1 MLSGWFVPKITKL
14 CLNLSKLCLECCG
27 FFFPRHSVCALFC
40 FEILFFICCLVSML
54 AWSVQFCGSYTQ
66 WYWHSNESSRISH
79 GTRCTGNTLP
89 VMVNTWLLVEKHI
102 LLLQIITTCSL
113 FNVNP
118 LLLWRK
124 YWKRIGQNVS
134 VLMLLLGGTIWQ
146 PQKIKRQHDVMGWP
160 HSGYCHAFYLL
171 QLWLS

>member
-1 MLSGWFVPKITKL
+1 MIRAKNYKTVSKFVKVMPRMLWLLFSQTQCVCIILLWNFIFYLLPCFYVSLKCPVLWKL
-14 CLNLSKLCLECCG
+14 HPVVLTFQWKFQDLTWNQMYWK
-27 FFFPRHSVCALFC
+27 HSTC
-40 FEILFFICCLVSML
+40 
-54 AWSVQFCGSYTQ
+54 
-66 WYWHSNESSRISH
+66 H
-79 GTRCTGNTLP
+79 GKY
-89 VMVNTWLLVEKHI
+89 LVEKHI